1 MSHSWTHS
9 SFLALSKL
17 SLDQT
22 QLGVVLWQAESQSP
36 KNIHVLF
43 SRTWEYF
50 TYVAK
55 WTL

>member
-43 SRTWEYF
+43 PRTWEYF
-50 TYVAK
+50 T
-55 WTL
+55 